1 MQRRVSLVTHGL
13 AVAVMAAPP
22 ALAGTWTG
30 KETVKEGVVYAANP
44 AVPCDGTS
52 NLAPQELWR
61 AGGDDDEEIIFG
73 VLSDVALDAQ
83 GNLYALDMQLSTI
96 SVFDGDGNFLRTIGR
111 EGEGPGEFRRAG
123 QLFVTPDNKIAVAQM
138 MPGKI
143 VLLAPDGN
151 PGGNFPM
158 PAAPDGG
165 TLMLWDAG
173 AAGRSVVVGTGT
185 FVQKDGKVTTS
196 SSLQLLA
203 PDGALRGKVAE
214 RSQSNDMANM
224 NLEEKSIRRPV
235 WAASADGKLFVND
248 TFDAYEVKF
257 YSVDAKLARVATRD
271 YQHRA
276 RSKEEMESGDRP
288 RFMMRGGRGGGRGG
302 QRFEAKPSPTDPDV
316 LLMFARDD
324 GTLWVLSS
332 RGGRDVPKGTIARF
346 DVFDAAGH
354 FVREVSIQGEGS
366 YRADGIAIV
375 GDRLV
380 VLKGLRSAQ
389 RAMFASMSDDPAA
402 EEDEEAEPMSIVC
415 YRLEPQPTAKR

>member
-1 MQRRVSLVTHGL
+1 MKRRVSLVTHAL
-13 AVAVMAAPP
+13 ALTVAATPP
-22 ALAGTWTG
+22 ALAGTWAG
-30 KETVKEGVVYAANP
+30 KETVKGGVVYAANP
-44 AVPCDGTS
+44 AVPSDGKST
-52 NLAPQELWR
+52 LTPQELWR
-61 AGGDDDEEIIFG
+61 AGGDDEEIIFG

-123 QLFVTPDNKIAVAQM
+123 HLFVTPDNKVAVAQT

-143 VLLAPDGN
+143 VLLAPDGK
-151 PGGNFPM
+151 PGGDFPL
-158 PAAPDGG
+158 PPAPDGG

-185 FVQKDGKVTTS
+185 FVQKDGKFTTS

-203 PDGALRGKVAE
+203 PDGTPRGKVTE
-214 RSQSNDMANM
+214 RSQVNDMANM
-224 NLEEKSIRRPV
+224 SLEEKSIRRPV
-235 WAASADGKLFVND
+235 WTASADGKLYVND
-248 TFDAYEVKF
+248 AFDTYEIEF
-257 YSVDAKLARVATRD
+257 YGADAKLARVATRD
-271 YQHRA
+271 YQHRE
-276 RSKEEMESGDRP
+276 RSKEEMASADRP
-288 RFMMRGGRGGGRGG
+288 RLMMRGGRGGGRGG

-316 LLMFARDD
+316 LQMFARDD

-346 DVFDAAGH
+346 DVFDADGH

-389 RAMFASMSDDPAA
+389 RAMFASMSNDESAQ
-402 EEDEEAEPMSIVC
+402 EEEEAEPMAIVC